1 MKRKILF
8 LIMLLTFIMSC
19 GSKKDS
25 DSSGND
31 SKDIGKFN
39 YYASVYND
47 MSEINAGISE
57 YFREAGEAEKI
68 KKSETVKNITVNEGT
83 IEKLQKGIS
92 INYKMENLDKV
103 AKELLPVLKEL
114 KIVTDDMNN
123 YYSGKDYTS
132 DNFAKAQELHTKF
145 LAIIKKYEK
154 LDNEFGAALV
164 VREKENF
171 ESSLN
176 KYKKDNS
183 LIKYNM
189 LVLINESK
197 NFIGE
202 MKTQN
207 LNTANYTQGDLTKL
221 KPIQQKIVETS
232 NNLQK
237 LIKDEKQLKKEK
249 FRAEEFTTFQRSLA
263 SYKASVASF
272 ISRIERKHPANPGE
286 IKQPWMTESTEGMP
300 NNVLRE
306 YGNLVDDYNSIM
318 GKSN

>member
-1 MKRKILF
+1 
-8 LIMLLTFIMSC
+8 
-19 GSKKDS
+19 
-25 DSSGND
+25 
-31 SKDIGKFN
+31 
-39 YYASVYND
+39 

-68 KKSETVKNITVNEGT
+68 KKSESVKNITVNEGT